1 MSALHYLLTRNFKK
15 STIIEWQLGVCPDW
29 KVYTPKA
36 IEGGNYSIAEKAG
49 LVKQGNG
56 NTWDVLHHRITIPI
70 HNAQGKLVGFAG
82 RVLPGTEGPKYINP
96 TNTALYNKDKILF
109 GLHQARKGFQ
119 VHGMACL
126 VEGYFDVIK
135 LHQHGWTN
143 AIASCGTALTEGQ
156 AKELYRY
163 TQTCLILRDGDKAG
177 RAAAEKDISIL
188 AAQQFTIYL
197 CMLPEGED
205 PDTLFDNP
213 DKART
218 ALANYV
224 DAIEWLCE
232 KYLQAGTGP
241 SELATAIDKI
251 VKLLALINSQSRRE
265 LYIKQLCKAKNP
277 YGLKAA
283 DLAKPLDRYFKD
295 QQAQADA
302 ATDDEDISNKL
313 PAWVDKNQL
322 FENGFVQLHEQ
333 TKTHA
338 PGIYVLEGKQL
349 DRVTNF
355 TVTPLYHIYESSNN
369 RRLVEVNNGYRT
381 SVAEVPTNALVT
393 QSIFETEL
401 LNKGNFMTLHNFNK
415 RTFKQL
421 TGWLSNKMPIAYE
434 LKTLGWQPEGFF
446 AFSNACMHDQ
456 QLIQYD
462 ELGMIKIEDKH
473 YMSLGNSKIH
483 RDERQDSNP
492 YENDLFLKYVPP
504 TTNQPV
510 NNFSSWAKLFNTAYP
525 DHSPYGIAFAFV
537 TLFKDVITR
546 SAKMPMLYCYGQK
559 GSGKSSMAESITWL
573 FFSGKDSEGKLI
585 KGYNLNPGQGT
596 PFSFFNR
603 IERFRNCPILFNEFD
618 ENIIEDW
625 KFGTFKAAYD
635 GEGREVGDGDT
646 GKKRKTKIQKVQ
658 GTLIIVGQYL
668 SVRDDGSVASRSIPC
683 QFSLER
689 MKDLTDAQVQAFN
702 QLRTAEDAGI
712 SYILTELMQLR
723 PHVQKHFAT
732 EYSTMQVRLM
742 EETRKAGH
750 RVEARLISNYSLI
763 LAATKL
769 MADCQIELPY
779 TFEDFYLQAK
789 ARMLTHNRML
799 KDNNIINQFWKAIEV
814 LFDLGK
820 VRLGTEIIVRPI
832 PGPAGIDIKT
842 DGSVKKKYFDT
853 TTRVLLVRFSNL
865 YSAYAEYNRQRGS
878 TTQGEET
885 ILMYLKEQAYFVGLT
900 PTETFN
906 DKRTSA
912 YVFNYDAMESMG
924 IVLEK
929 NHSATE
935 TKGSDNP
942 PEPVPPQLTNDDL
955 PF

>member
-1 MSALHYLLTRNFKK
+1 MSALQYLLTRNFKK
-15 STIIEWQLGVCPDW
+15 STIIQWQLGLCPDW
-29 KVYTPKA
+29 KVYTPQA
-36 IEGGNYSIAEKAG
+36 IASQHYTLAEKAG
-49 LVKQGNG
+49 LVKQSNG
-56 NTWDVLHHRITIPI
+56 SSYDVLHHRITIPI

-82 RVLPGTEGPKYINP
+82 RVLPGTDGPKYINP
-96 TNTALYNKDKILF
+96 TNTPLYNKDKILF
-109 GLHQARKGFQ
+109 GLHLARKGFQ
-119 VHGMACL
+119 AHGMACL
-126 VEGYFDVIK
+126 VEGYLDVIK

-156 AKELYRY
+156 AKELKRY
-163 TQTCLILRDGDKAG
+163 TDTVLILRDGDKAG

-188 AAQQFTIYL
+188 AAEQFTIYL
-197 CMLPEGED
+197 CMLPDGED
-205 PDTLFDNP
+205 PDSLFDNP

-218 ALANYV
+218 TLATYV

-232 KYLQAGTGP
+232 KYLKAATGP
-241 SELATAIDKI
+241 SEMASSIDRV
-251 VKLLALINSQSRRE
+251 VKLLALITSQSRRE
-265 LYIKQLCKAKNP
+265 LYIKTLCKAKNP
-277 YGLKAA
+277 YNLKPA

-295 QQAQADA
+295 QQAQAEA
-302 ATDDEDISNKL
+302 NALDDEDISNKL
-313 PAWVDKNQL
+313 PAWVNKNQL
-322 FENGFVQLHEQ
+322 FENGFVQLPEQ

-355 TVTPLYHIYESSNN
+355 TITPLYHIYESSNN

-381 SVAEVPTNALVT
+381 SVAEIPTNALVT
-393 QSIFETEL
+393 QNIFETEL
-401 LNKGNFMTLHNFNK
+401 LNKGNYITLHSFNK

-446 AFSNACMHDQ
+446 AFSNACVHDQ
-456 QLIQYD
+456 QLVEYD

-492 YENDLFLKYVPP
+492 YENDLFLKYVPKP
-504 TTNQPV
+504 ATGNQQPV
-510 NNFSSWAKLFNTAYP
+510 TDFSTWATLFHTAYP
-525 DHSPYGIAFAFV
+525 DHAAYGIAFTFV
-537 TLFKDVITR
+537 TLFKDLITR
-546 SAKMPMLYCYGQK
+546 TAKMPMLYCYGQK

-618 ENIIEDW
+618 ENVIEDW

-689 MKDLTDAQVQAFN
+689 MKNLTDAQVKSFN
-702 QLRTAEDAGI
+702 QLRAAEDSGI

-723 PHVQKHFAT
+723 PYVQKHFAT
-732 EYSTMQVRLM
+732 EYSTMQVTLM

-763 LAATKL
+763 LAATKI
-769 MADCQIELPY
+769 MADCKIQLPY
-779 TFEDFYLQAK
+779 SFDDFYTQAK
-789 ARMLTHNRML
+789 ARMLGHNRML
-799 KDNNIINQFWKAIEV
+799 KDNNIVNQFWKAIEV
-814 LFDLGK
+814 LFDMGK
-820 VRLGTEIIVRPI
+820 VRLGYEIIVRTI
-832 PGPAGIDIKT
+832 PTVAGIDIKEEGT
-842 DGSVKKKYFDT
+842 VKKKYFDN

-865 YSAYAEYNRQRGS
+865 YSAFAEYNRQRGS

-885 ILMYLKEQAYFVGLT
+885 ILMYLKEQGYFVGLT

-912 YVFNYDAMESMG
+912 YVFNYDAMESLG

-929 NHSATE
+929 NHSEPKQQEPATH
-935 TKGSDNP
+935 T
-942 PEPVPPQLTNDDL
+942 DDL